1 MTGSLLRRMPV
12 HGRRTEQAVI
22 ASVLAA
28 PRHGRSGVLVVR
40 GPAGVGKSTLLEL
53 AVEGA
58 KDLRV
63 LRARGVES
71 EAELPFAG
79 LHQLLHPVLD
89 RLPLLAAPQR
99 RALATALGLEDGPT
113 DAGPSERF
121 LVALAALGLLGSA
134 AEQSPVVCLVDDAH
148 WLDHASASA
157 LLFVA
162 RRLGADPIA
171 VLLAVRDP
179 DPRSLPAADLPEL
192 QIGGLDVDAAAALLA
207 ERTATHVDPGVCEQ
221 LVHWTEGNPLVL
233 SELPSVLTAEQLAGL
248 APLPSPLPLPSDVQ
262 HVFADR
268 VQRLPDD
275 ARSLLL
281 LVAAEDSGDLAR
293 LTTAARMLGLPD
305 GALEAAE
312 TSGLIAVR
320 EGVIGFR
327 HPLIRSV
334 VYQAATTLRR
344 REVHRALARAAG
356 AVGDADRRAW
366 HAAAAALEPEEAVAA
381 DLERAAAR
389 ACDRGGF
396 EAATAALVRAAD
408 LSSDGR
414 SRCRRLVSAAGNAWN
429 AGHLRE
435 AAQLLLI
442 ARPLASDVI
451 LRTDVDR
458 LRGWLEFTIGCPAT
472 AHHILV
478 DAAGAVASRDSSR
491 ARSMLAAAAES
502 AWLSPDEGVGVGV
515 GVGVG
520 MGVGVEIRR
529 AMTDLAPARDGR
541 DRLQADLLAGF
552 LAFHEGRPHEAVP
565 LIAGAVAAAE
575 RLGDKDLL
583 AAAAQDAHYIADDDA
598 ALRLTTREA
607 ARARADGAAADLLFA
622 LPRLI
627 HAELLHGHWTAAA
640 AGASEALRLADSM
653 GDPELSALPLAW
665 LTLLSSLRGDLDG
678 SHRYAARAGALA
690 ERHPL
695 GVYRQPMLQ
704 IIRWA
709 GATEKLAA
717 ARPVSAF
724 VLVDGLDH
732 PVVAAMATADRVQAA
747 AQADHRDRAQR
758 WLADAEAFAAATRSC
773 WAEAMAAHCR
783 AVLSEGAVAAEHFDE
798 ALRRH
803 EGSRRPFD
811 RGRTLLAYGELL
823 RRSRRRAQARAHL
836 AAALDV
842 FEDLGAA
849 PWAERARSELRA
861 CGETSHR
868 RDPSALQRLTP
879 QELQVARFVA
889 TGLPT
894 RAVAA
899 QLFLSPRTVDFHL
912 RNVFTKL
919 GISSRA
925 ELAAHRL
932 D

>member
-1 MTGSLLRRMPV
+1 MPV
-12 HGRRTEQAVI
+12 HGRRAEQAVI

-58 KDLRV
+58 GDLQV

-89 RLPLLAAPQR
+89 HLPVLATPQR
-99 RALATALGLEDGPT
+99 RALATALGLEDGPSN
-113 DAGPSERF
+113 AGPSERF
-121 LVALAALGLLGSA
+121 LVALAVLGLLGSA
-134 AEQSPVVCLVDDAH
+134 AEQSPVVCVVDDAH

-157 LLFVA
+157 MLFVA
-162 RRLGADPIA
+162 RRLGADPVA

-192 QIGGLDVDAAAALLA
+192 QVGGLDVDAAAALLA
-207 ERTATHVDPGVCEQ
+207 ERAATHVDPGVCEQ
-221 LVHWTEGNPLVL
+221 LVHRTEGNPLVL

-248 APLPSPLPLPSDVQ
+248 APLPSPLPLPSDVGC
-262 HVFADR
+262 VFADR

-293 LTTAARMLGLPD
+293 LTTAARVLGLPD
-305 GALEAAE
+305 DALEAAE
-312 TSGLIAVR
+312 TSGLVVVR
-320 EGVIGFR
+320 EGIIGFR
-327 HPLIRSV
+327 HPLVRSV

-344 REVHRALARAAG
+344 REAHRALASASG
-356 AVGDADRRAW
+356 TVGDADRQAW

-381 DLERAAAR
+381 DLEQAAAR

-408 LSSDGR
+408 LSSDVR
-414 SRCRRLVSAAGNAWN
+414 DRCRRLVSAAGNAWN
-429 AGHLRE
+429 AGHLGE
-435 AAQLLLI
+435 AAKLLLV
-442 ARPLASDVI
+442 ARPLAPDVI

-458 LRGWLEFTIGCPAT
+458 LRGWLEFTIGSPAT
-472 AHHILV
+472 AHRILV

-491 ARSMLAAAAES
+491 ARAMLAAAAES
-502 AWLSPDEGVGVGV
+502 AWLSADE
-515 GVGVG
+515 
-520 MGVGVEIRR
+520 GVGVEIRR
-529 AMTDLAPARDGR
+529 VMTGLAPARDDR
-541 DRLQADLLAGF
+541 DRLLADLLTGF
-552 LAFHEGRPHEAVP
+552 LAFLEGRPRESVP
-565 LIAGAVAAAE
+565 LIAGAVTAAE
-575 RLGDKDLL
+575 RLGDRDLL
-583 AAAAQDAHYIADDDA
+583 AAAAQNAHYIADDDA

-653 GDPELSALPLAW
+653 GDPELAALPLAW

-678 SHRYAARAGALA
+678 SRRYAARAGALA

-704 IIRWA
+704 VIRWA

-724 VLVDGLDH
+724 VLVDGIDH

-747 AQADHRDRAQR
+747 ARADHRERAQR
-758 WLADAEAFAAATRSC
+758 WSADAEEFAAATHAP

-783 AVLSEGAVAAEHFDE
+783 AVLSEGAVAAELFAE

-811 RGRTLLAYGELL
+811 RGRTLLAYGEFL
-823 RRSRRRAQARAHL
+823 RRSRRRVQARAHL
-836 AAALDV
+836 AAALDL
-842 FEDLGAA
+842 FEGLGAA

-861 CGETSHR
+861 CGEASHR
-868 RDPSALQRLTP
+868 RDPSAVLRLTP